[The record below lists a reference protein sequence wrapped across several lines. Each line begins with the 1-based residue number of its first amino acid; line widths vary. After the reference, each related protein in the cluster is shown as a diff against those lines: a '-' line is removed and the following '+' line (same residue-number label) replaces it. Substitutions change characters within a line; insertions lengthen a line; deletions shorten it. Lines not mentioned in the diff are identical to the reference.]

1 MRRRLAHCAR
11 GLWGASL
18 TLLSACAVGPN
29 YHRPDEHVPDHY
41 AAMTAPAIPDKAG
54 ETPVAQPVDVDMAR
68 WWKALHDAELESL
81 VDRAI
86 RANPDLQI
94 ALDRLQ
100 AARTYEI
107 ALIGSVLPDA
117 QASAGAGRGT
127 GSDLTRGRTAQS
139 LISADN
145 SSGLQHINEVAG
157 FDSVWE
163 LDIFGKYRREM
174 QAARYDVK
182 ASLAQR
188 NAVLVSVVADVVR
201 AYIDLRGLQMRASV
215 LHASIETLQ
224 ESLRIVKIRY
234 ERGITNELDVTLAT
248 RELATLQAQVAPVDA
263 QVKAAQYTIATL
275 LGEYP
280 EALVAELTT
289 PTLIP
294 SAPAAVHSELPVQLL
309 RRRPEI
315 MEAEGQLA
323 AATARIGVATAN
335 LFPQIA
341 ITGAIGFQRQ
351 GLGTTP
357 LLGEHIWSLGPGA
370 VWPLLDFGLL
380 DSQVETADL
389 QTRALLVN
397 YKRTIQN
404 AVKDVDTAW
413 SAYAAQQVRLG
424 RLGEALVASQR
435 AVTLAT
441 ERYERGLTDFLNVI
455 DAQRQNYDIEE
466 QYTDAQ
472 VGVAEEFVALY
483 RSFGGGWEDYQSLPP
498 AHIPEPAIIAAFH
511 RVLAHN
517 DPLKQ

>member
-1 MRRRLAHCAR
+1 
-11 GLWGASL
+11 
-18 TLLSACAVGPN
+18 
-29 YHRPDEHVPDHY
+29 
-41 AAMTAPAIPDKAG
+41 
-54 ETPVAQPVDVDMAR
+54 MAR